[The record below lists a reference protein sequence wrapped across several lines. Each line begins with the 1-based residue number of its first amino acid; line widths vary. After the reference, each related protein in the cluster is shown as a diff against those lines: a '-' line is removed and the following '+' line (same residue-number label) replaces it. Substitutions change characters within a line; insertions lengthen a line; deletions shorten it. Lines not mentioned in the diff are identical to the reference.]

1 MVITAL
7 LAQAEL
13 KSVRLCL
20 KPAWAQRSVSSLCP
34 LKVLRFMP
42 VLQKF
47 LRILQQQRHKGP
59 GWTMTLQTIKPALW
73 GEEVALLRCLPFC
86 NSVIVIKNNSVI
98 NNNKMRSFH
107 ASGSKYQQKFPKICC
122 HRRARK
128 IFRLN
133 KSNWGITYRS
143 RKVRACPEQKS

>member
-13 KSVRLCL
+13 KSVHLCL

-42 VLQKF
+42 VLQKL

-59 GWTMTLQTIKPALW
+59 GWTMTLQTIKPAL
-73 GEEVALLRCLPFC
+73 
-86 NSVIVIKNNSVI
+86 
-98 NNNKMRSFH
+98 
-107 ASGSKYQQKFPKICC
+107 
-122 HRRARK
+122 
-128 IFRLN
+128 
-133 KSNWGITYRS
+133 
-143 RKVRACPEQKS
+143 